1 MTLFLNTLKPQNLD
15 AYMCMAGK
23 KDACICQHASSS
35 AGPEVPAHVCAH
47 CLLVHTYMHMGG
59 QTETNERAT
68 H

>member
-23 KDACICQHASSS
+23 EDTCICQHASSS
-35 AGPEVPAHVCAH
+35 AEVPAHVCAQ

-59 QTETNERAT
+59 QTGTKERAT